1 MDSLS
6 ANVCGSLGSSC
17 CVPLA
22 RLAAVVPTI
31 PRSALHRKNRN
42 ENKSS
47 KEKKKDQRDHPPRS
61 CSRERH
67 GAAARRQAG
76 VTRIDQYDAWL
87 AASRADRE
95 KQQADRSARTRTF
108 THASSS
114 WYCRVTVGGPQRAPA
129 RGGMRMFRARQRSD
143 LGTLRRGPASLIF
156 GTAVVHACGPRFFR
170 ETHEPGRLLAA
181 CGKWLHLLESFCCFP
196 CSR

>member
-143 LGTLRRGPASLIF
+143 LGTVRARAGKPDFRHCGRSRLRASVL
-156 GTAVVHACGPRFFR
+156 PRNPR
-170 ETHEPGRLLAA
+170 TRRLLAA
-181 CGKWLHLLESFCCFP
+181 SGKWLHLLESFCCFP